1 MPAGK
6 AKRRKK
12 EEKKMMKR
20 EENRTGDL
28 LYRKLEIEKAAS
40 SSSLATLEEALNN
53 SESILNFFSCLSFLA

>member
-1 MPAGK
+1 
-6 AKRRKK
+6 
-12 EEKKMMKR
+12 MMKR